1 MKIVYNNI
9 IPLRGFKAINLFG
22 VLFVRKGASMT
33 DVDINHESI
42 HTAQIKELWY
52 VFFYLWYV
60 AEWVRNLLK
69 YQDAH
74 TAYREIKF
82 EREAYINER
91 IPEYLEHR
99 EKFSFLKYK

>member
-1 MKIVYNNI
+1 MKVIYNNI
-9 IPLRGFKAINLFG
+9 IPFKGFKAINLFG
-22 VLFVRKGASMT
+22 VLFVRKGASIT

-60 AEWVRNLLK
+60 AEWVKNLFK
-69 YQDAH
+69 YKDSH

-91 IPEYLEHR
+91 IHDYLEHR